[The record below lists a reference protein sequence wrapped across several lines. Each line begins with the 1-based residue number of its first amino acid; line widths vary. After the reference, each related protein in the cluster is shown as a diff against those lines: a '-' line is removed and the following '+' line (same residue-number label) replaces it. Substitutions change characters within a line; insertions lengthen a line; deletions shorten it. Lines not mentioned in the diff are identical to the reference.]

1 MLDPSAL
8 AIDASGTISVA
19 DSGNDRIARFN
30 TAGEYLGARTA
41 TGSLRGIAVTPDG
54 QRTYVSTTDSFITVY
69 DAAGAQVAE
78 FGGRGRQLGKLEAPA
93 QITLDA
99 AGNLWVADRGNNRVQ
114 KFGPA
119 GQRLGTFGERG
130 AEPGQFI
137 NPTGV
142 SINCNGVLTVTDTKN
157 NRVQQFAL
165 AAPAV
170 APCSALG
177 PLGNPPLPKLPT
189 LPTPLGPQLS
199 VRILRTS
206 GLLRYRQLPLRV
218 GCDTVCTLT
227 ATGTLTERSKPRKRK
242 RALSVSL
249 RTTVVRLP
257 AGETKV
263 VRLAASARNVAR
275 LRKAMKRRR
284 GLSVTLQLVATAEV
298 GEPTVVSKRVTA
310 TG

>member
-1 MLDPSAL
+1 M
-8 AIDASGTISVA
+8 
-19 DSGNDRIARFN
+19 
-30 TAGEYLGARTA
+30 
-41 TGSLRGIAVTPDG
+41 
-54 QRTYVSTTDSFITVY
+54 
-69 DAAGAQVAE
+69 
-78 FGGRGRQLGKLEAPA
+78 
-93 QITLDA
+93 
-99 AGNLWVADRGNNRVQ
+99 Q
-114 KFGPA
+114 KFGPE

-130 AEPGQFI
+130 TGPGQFI

-170 APCSALG
+170 APCAALG
-177 PLGNPPLPKLPT
+177 PLGNPPAPKLPT

-206 GLLRYRQLPLRV
+206 GLLGYRQLALRV

-227 ATGTLTERSKPRKRK
+227 ATGTLTERNKPRKRERK
-242 RALSVSL
+242 RTRTVSVSL
-249 RTTVVRLP
+249 RKTVIRLP

-284 GLSVTLQLVATAEV
+284 GLSVTLQLVATAEA
-298 GEPTVVSKRVTA
+298 GEPTVVTKRLTA
-310 TG
+310 IG